1 MAFILAAAGLSKMVL
16 LTDCANSPLDSL
28 TPTYRAKSAEDLS
41 LGLRCYYCI
50 GLGIALT
57 CTGLISLSHEHKVP
71 AGMCRLPKRAR
82 LANRFGICVIFFCL
96 PAAKGLNSMNLI
108 AITTCLC
115 AWTLFFELWAKSC
128 RQTSLFGEQKT
139 CQYEAKCDR
148 RRLDAATKDNGEIDI
163 VELGRSEKTA
173 AVTVA

>member
-28 TPTYRAKSAEDLS
+28 TATYRAKSAEDLS

-50 GLGIALT
+50 GLGIALA

-96 PAAKGLNSMNLI
+96 PAAKALNSLNLI

-128 RQTSLFGEQKT
+128 RTTSFFGDQKT
-139 CQYEAKCDR
+139 CQYEARCDR